1 MEDDEPM
8 WPYPDSA
15 VGNEQKT
22 LAVDCFRLGQQL
34 WRLCRALEQKSL
46 DCNGLNAAR
55 STLRAM
61 ISHSRAG
68 GRARLMAERVA
79 AQLDVAEQANPS
91 LAGYKL
97 ALSAGISTAREP
109 SLGDYARL
117 WFFVGMYAAE
127 YDEGYSG
134 ERGLESAIRL
144 GRSLVSIMGKSE
156 GVRLMSHLRR
166 SKSSASEIIGEVLAG
181 AAPAFWQPAALGRKA
196 RVNGHAVT
204 AKQYRLLVLLRQ
216 RQSMKQDELVREI
229 PSAAHILKELRQM
242 PEFRTFISPSGTPQ
256 WLALSAPLPPD
267 DA

>member
-1 MEDDEPM
+1 M

-15 VGNEQKT
+15 AGNEQKT

-46 DCNGLNAAR
+46 DCSGLNAAR

-79 AQLDVAEQANPS
+79 AQLDVAEQTNPS

-109 SLGDYARL
+109 SLGDCARL
-117 WFFVGMYAAE
+117 WFFVGMFAAE

-134 ERGLESAIRL
+134 ERGLETAIRL
-144 GRSLVSIMGKSE
+144 GRSLVEIMGKPE

-181 AAPAFWQPAALGRKA
+181 VAPAFWQPPKPGLKP
-196 RVNGHAVT
+196 RVNGCAVT
-204 AKQYRLLVLLRQ
+204 VAQYRVLAILRKEE
-216 RQSMKQDELVREI
+216 RPMKQDELVGQI
-229 PSAAHILKELRQM
+229 KSAAHILRALRRM
-242 PEFRTFISPSGTPQ
+242 PELQKCISLHGTPQ
-256 WLALSAPLPPD
+256 WKDLSAPLPPD
-267 DA
+267 DDAP